1 MLTDVVDHLRTD
13 RIGVPFGLVEEP
25 LHAIRGRL
33 PGVLGQLP
41 TVAALDPAEQPGD
54 KPADPSAG
62 LRPLEAWP
70 DPVDEPLQ
78 RLVQSVIH
86 SSGACQTPMMP
97 PTTPQSTQDHH
108 PTQLSKLPAR

>member
-1 MLTDVVDHLRTD
+1 MPS
-13 RIGVPFGLVEEP
+13 G
-25 LHAIRGRL
+25 GRL

-41 TVAALDPAEQPGD
+41 AVAALDLAEQPGD

-70 DPVDEPLQ
+70 DPVAEPLK
-78 RLVQSVIH
+78 RLGLVGDH
-86 SSGACQTPMMP
+86 SSGACQTPRCP

-108 PTQLSKLPAR
+108 RTQLSKLPAR